1 MQGGNMCDV
10 VYFSTQSGN
19 TRRFVEKLDVPA
31 QRIPRSRNDAPLR
44 VTRPYVLILPT
55 YGDGDPRTA
64 VPGPVI
70 RFLNDPRNRALIQG
84 VVAGGNTNFG
94 AAFGLAGRVVAH
106 KCEVPLLHRFELMGT
121 PEDVAK
127 VRACLAMEMTD
138 VG

>member
-1 MQGGNMCDV
+1 MCDV

-127 VRACLAMEMTD
+127 VRACLAM
-138 VG
+138 

>member
-1 MQGGNMCDV
+1 MCDV

>member
-1 MQGGNMCDV
+1 MCDV

-31 QRIPRSRNDAPLR
+31 QRIPHSRNDAPLR

>member
-1 MQGGNMCDV
+1 MRDV

-19 TRRFVEKLDVPA
+19 TRRFVEKLDVSA
-31 QRIPRSRNDAPLR
+31 QAIPRSRNDAPLR
-44 VTRPYVLILPT
+44 VERPYILILPT

-70 RFLNDPRNRALIQG
+70 RFLNDPHNRALIEG

-106 KCEVPLLHRFELMGT
+106 KCQVPLLHRFELMGT

-127 VRACLAMEMTD
+127 VHGCLATEMTD
-138 VG
+138 AG